1 MIKLLYLTLFS
12 LLFLKLCFG
21 HSEKEGFDRWIN
33 VTGHGEVSAPP
44 DMAVLRLGVLSTA
57 KTAKLSTELNNQA
70 ILRIF
75 EVLEALNIEDDDYE
89 TERFQLTPQRQ
100 YRKGL
105 PPLITGYQ
113 VSNFLVIRIYELD
126 RVGEVMQATIDAGG
140 NNFESLTFRVDD
152 DQEFIEEA
160 RVRAMEDAMEK
171 AETLAGTLDSSVGP
185 PITIQEV
192 SGHHRPM
199 QQRRMMAESAMM
211 ADSVPIQGPN
221 ELTTHVQVQV
231 KFALE

>member
-75 EVLEALNIEDDDYE
+75 EVLEELNIEDDDYE
-89 TERFQLTPQRQ
+89 TGASSLLRNGSTE
-100 YRKGL
+100 KGC
-105 PPLITGYQ
+105 PL
-113 VSNFLVIRIYELD
+113 
-126 RVGEVMQATIDAGG
+126 
-140 NNFESLTFRVDD
+140 
-152 DQEFIEEA
+152 
-160 RVRAMEDAMEK
+160 
-171 AETLAGTLDSSVGP
+171 
-185 PITIQEV
+185 
-192 SGHHRPM
+192 
-199 QQRRMMAESAMM
+199 
-211 ADSVPIQGPN
+211 
-221 ELTTHVQVQV
+221 
-231 KFALE
+231 